1 MEITSLATYLAA
13 NPDNKKLHKRVTRA
27 IKRYRHATGDME
39 HAEKDLSHAKED
51 CQHAIKTLEDAINE
65 YKTGFENWLHQDEE
79 GIEIVDEPTPGED
92 AEAAETAEETDE
104 EDLLDDDDEAE
115 EILSNAVNDLD
126 HTARDFKHAIKD
138 ARHASADLDEV
149 EFLLLEVLDFAE
161 DDGVALNL
169 VEAKSY
175 IAAQATSDASITPAG
190 N

>member
-1 MEITSLATYLAA
+1 MEITPLATYLAA

-27 IKRYRHATGDME
+27 IKRYRHAVGDMA
-39 HAEKDLSHAKED
+39 HAEKDLSHAKND
-51 CQHAIKTLEDAINE
+51 CDHAVKTLKAALNE
-65 YKTGFENWLHQDEE
+65 YKTGFENWLHEDEE
-79 GIEIVDEPTPGED
+79 GIEIIDESTTGED
-92 AEAAETAEETDE
+92 SAIAETAKDDD
-104 EDLLDDDDEAE
+104 EDLFDDGNEAE
-115 EILSNAVNDLD
+115 EILSIAVDDLD
-126 HTARDFKHAIKD
+126 HAARDFKHAIKD

-175 IAAQATSDASITPAG
+175 VATQATSETPTAPAE